1 MEIIPDYNVLSL
13 TPKEYLPLA
22 AKALL
27 AIALFA
33 YVFYRSAVFFLILS
47 PAAFIY
53 PFYKKKDLIP
63 ARKQRLVAE
72 FREGLS
78 VLAGTLSAGYSMEN
92 ALEESVRELSLLYGE
107 DSLIVREFSH
117 IFHLVSMNVPV
128 ERAFD
133 EFAERSSCEDIR
145 NFSKVL
151 RVAKRSGG
159 ELVPII
165 NHTAE
170 TIGDKVQ
177 VKEEILTMTASRRF
191 EQSIMN
197 IVPVII
203 VIYVDLT
210 SPGFFAPMYTTP
222 AGRITMTV
230 CMVVY
235 LFAAHLSS
243 RILAIEL

>member
-1 MEIIPDYNVLSL
+1 MPDYSVLRL
-13 TPKEYLPLA
+13 TAKEYLTLA
-22 AKALL
+22 AKALAAL
-27 AIALFA
+27 AVFS
-33 YVFYRSAVFFLILS
+33 YVFYRSAVFFLVLS
-47 PAAFIY
+47 PAAFLY
-53 PFYKKKDLIP
+53 PFYRKKDLVP
-63 ARKQRLVAE
+63 ARKQRLVTE

-92 ALEESVRELSLLYGE
+92 ALEESVRELILLYGE
-107 DSLIVREFSH
+107 DSMIVREFSH
-117 IFHLVSMNVPV
+117 ISHLVSMNVPV
-128 ERAFD
+128 ERAFE

-170 TIGDKVQ
+170 TIGDKIQ

-210 SPGFFAPMYTTP
+210 SPGFFRPMYTTP

-230 CMVVY
+230 CMAIY
-235 LFAAHLSS
+235 LFAAQLAS